1 MSWILRLCYLKGSS
15 SQFLTSHF
23 CVFYQAVSS
32 SSSDNSLALWFMNY
46 FKVCL
51 SCFNYCFWAMLN
63 PRCCH
68 RNHFNIV
75 AAIDFL
81 LPSNILLT
89 VEAFEP
95 SSAMNFEGLKQDKT
109 KYGRD
114 RFTVL
119 ENFDPSRFKFQAVLW
134 VILFKPLVRD
144 PKLRWKHLRSI
155 KEVMFHRGCQLLGL
169 FSLVFL
175 VVKSS
180 DFSGKWF
187 IPVGQFVISA
197 SDHLLQV
204 IKTRSSDWI
213 SEAFVIDPTEGG

>member
-1 MSWILRLCYLKGSS
+1 
-15 SQFLTSHF
+15 
-23 CVFYQAVSS
+23 
-32 SSSDNSLALWFMNY
+32 
-46 FKVCL
+46 
-51 SCFNYCFWAMLN
+51 MLN

-119 ENFDPSRFKFQAVLW
+119 VLQNFDPSRFKFQAVLW
-134 VILFKPLVRD
+134 FILFKPLVRD
-144 PKLRWKHLRSI
+144 TKLRWKHLRSI
-155 KEVMFHRGCQLLGL
+155 KEVMFLRGCQLLGL

-175 VVKSS
+175 VVKSSS

-197 SDHLLQV
+197 SGHLLQV

-213 SEAFVIDPTEGG
+213 SEAFVMDPTEGG

>member
-1 MSWILRLCYLKGSS
+1 
-15 SQFLTSHF
+15 
-23 CVFYQAVSS
+23 
-32 SSSDNSLALWFMNY
+32 MNY

-95 SSAMNFEGLKQDKT
+95 SSTMNFEGLKQDKT

-134 VILFKPLVRD
+134 FILFKPLVRD
-144 PKLRWKHLRSI
+144 TKLRWKHLRSI

-169 FSLVFL
+169 FSLV

-197 SDHLLQV
+197 QV
-204 IKTRSSDWI
+204 IYCKWSKRDQVIEFRKLLLWI
-213 SEAFVIDPTEGG
+213 RQTAVNW